1 MKKVFIVAVLA
12 LGLNSFAQDLKE
24 RPSREK
30 MEQMTPEQ
38 RNQLLVKKM
47 TLDLDLNA
55 KQQEQVGEII
65 AEQSAKREA
74 MKTERKAKM
83 EAAKA
88 ERLEMKNKMLD
99 NQIEM
104 KNKMKSILSADQ
116 FAKWESQR
124 EKNREKMGERME
136 NWREKRKS
144 EKRE

>member
-12 LGLNSFAQDLKE
+12 LGLNSFAQDRKE
-24 RPSREK
+24 RLSREK

-55 KQQEQVGEII
+55 KQQDQIGKII

-74 MKTERKAKM
+74 MKAERKAKM
-83 EAAKA
+83 EDAKA
-88 ERLEMKNKMLD
+88 DRFEMANKMMD
-99 NQIEM
+99 DQIEM
-104 KNKMKSILSADQ
+104 KNKMKGILSADQ
-116 FAKWESQR
+116 YAKWESQR

-136 NWREKRKS
+136 KWREKRKGGN
-144 EKRE
+144 RE

>member
-116 FAKWESQR
+116 MTKWEMMK
-124 EKNREKMGERME
+124 EKNREQMGD
-136 NWREKRKS
+136 KRK
-144 EKRE
+144 KRKEHKRD

>member
-30 MEQMTPEQ
+30 MVQMTPEQ

-55 KQQEQVGEII
+55 KQQEQVGKII

-83 EAAKA
+83 EEAKA
-88 ERLEMKNKMLD
+88 ISFEMKKKILD
-99 NQIEM
+99 EQIEI
-104 KNKMKSILSADQ
+104 KNKMKSILSPEQ
-116 FAKWESQR
+116 FAKWEMR
-124 EKNREKMGERME
+124 KEKNGKRME
-136 NWREKRKS
+136 EGRKKHK
-144 EKRE
+144 EHQRD

>member
-55 KQQEQVGEII
+55 KQQEQVGKIM
-65 AEQSAKREA
+65 AEQMAKMEK
-74 MKTERKAKM
+74 MKAERKAKM
-83 EAAKA
+83 EDAKA
-88 ERLEMKNKMLD
+88 DRFEMANKMLD
-99 NQIEM
+99 DQIEM

-116 FAKWESQR
+116 YAKWESQR
-124 EKNREKMGERME
+124 EKNKEKIGERME
-136 NWREKRKS
+136 KWREKRKG
-144 EKRE
+144 ENRE

>member
-1 MKKVFIVAVLA
+1 
-12 LGLNSFAQDLKE
+12 
-24 RPSREK
+24 

-55 KQQEQVGEII
+55 KQQEQAGKII

-88 ERLEMKNKMLD
+88 ERLEMKNKKLY
-99 NQIEM
+99 
-104 KNKMKSILSADQ
+104 LT
-116 FAKWESQR
+116 
-124 EKNREKMGERME
+124 
-136 NWREKRKS
+136 KRVY
-144 EKRE
+144 